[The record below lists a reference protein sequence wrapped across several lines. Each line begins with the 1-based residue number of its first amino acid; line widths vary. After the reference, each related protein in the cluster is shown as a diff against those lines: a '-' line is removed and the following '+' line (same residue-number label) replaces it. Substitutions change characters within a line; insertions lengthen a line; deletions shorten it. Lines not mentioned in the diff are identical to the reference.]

1 MGHDDSNDD
10 DDDDADSEPAIS
22 EEGGR
27 CRQAAFI
34 VAAPRPCFISCLP
47 GTRRRRLQTPVLL
60 TLVLQTPV
68 VRVRLLQPVG
78 GAFISLPPCP
88 SCGQQADMRT
98 LLRQW
103 TQRAAPGI
111 EPGTSRT
118 RSKNHAT
125 RPSSQLGLRA
135 PEEYLVGN
143 WAAES
148 GIRPDRAET
157 VTVPI
162 PRLRGNS
169 APGRVRTEI
178 RWFRFDSGPDPG
190 SIYVKFLVG
199 LKRSWVLACKW
210 KSSHRTDL
218 DQKNKKVEEKFLVFS
233 SVDLEA
239 KLCRRH
245 RRRRGRRDIY
255 YK

>member
-1 MGHDDSNDD
+1 M
-10 DDDDADSEPAIS
+10 
-22 EEGGR
+22 
-27 CRQAAFI
+27 
-34 VAAPRPCFISCLP
+34 AAPWPCS
-47 GTRRRRLQTPVLL
+47 
-60 TLVLQTPV
+60 
-68 VRVRLLQPVG
+68 
-78 GAFISLPPCP
+78 PCP
-88 SCGQQADMRT
+88 SCGQQADTRT

-118 RSKNHAT
+118 RSENHAT

-157 VTVPI
+157 LTVPI

-190 SIYVKFLVG
+190 DQYMLNFLLVLSVAGSWLVSGNPHTEPTSIRKIKRLKKSFLCSQASTLRQNCAGGTDGGGVEGTSITNESERWVKV
-199 LKRSWVLACKW
+199 WP
-210 KSSHRTDL
+210 
-218 DQKNKKVEEKFLVFS
+218 
-233 SVDLEA
+233 
-239 KLCRRH
+239 
-245 RRRRGRRDIY
+245 
-255 YK
+255 